1 MDYSARAAAL
11 VFLLLSR
18 GRCEAALRIN
28 YSAFERFSEIR
39 AQILQQVGERG
50 LKNAREE
57 VWISDCSITHNIE

>member
-39 AQILQQVGERG
+39 AQILQQVGERIKKSKRG
-50 LKNAREE
+50 G
-57 VWISDCSITHNIE
+57 VDF